1 MHHAFAPGAFHLHP
15 HICVCVSTYLIG
27 CAGWCLFARRCTAS
41 LVSTCCCT
49 IVLSVH
55 QLGSISAL
63 DCLHRHLILPSVD
76 SGVALQSMD
85 YTRWI
90 ALMQLLFMVPYAGPL
105 MLWST
110 LMACL
115 DGLQGPHFFVC
126 LCTCLHQLATWPFAQ
141 LQGPSFLP
149 LPRWLRLLLADLW
162 TVGHRYSI
170 AACYAHVR
178 AETGMYSRWCGMQ
191 SLPYQG
197 VPRPHLPASSF
208 FARPAHVAI
217 GPCLLRIQIEWWTQL
232 TDAWAGPIRSANQA
246 YAWARLLCVDQADS
260 WAERIRGQS

>member
-1 MHHAFAPGAFHLHP
+1 MH
-15 HICVCVSTYLIG
+15 
-27 CAGWCLFARRCTAS
+27 
-41 LVSTCCCT
+41 
-49 IVLSVH
+49 IVAQLLS
-55 QLGSISAL
+55 SAL
-63 DCLHRHLILPSVD
+63 AVAPSFFRCINLVPYLHLTVFIGTCSCRPC
-76 SGVALQSMD
+76 SGVAWQSMD

-90 ALMQLLFMVPYAGPL
+90 ALIPLLFMVPYAGPL

-110 LMACL
+110 LMGCL
-115 DGLQGPHFFVC
+115 DGLQGPHLFVC

-208 FARPAHVAI
+208 FARPAHVGI

-232 TDAWAGPIRSANQA
+232 TDAWAGLIR
-246 YAWARLLCVDQADS
+246 
-260 WAERIRGQS
+260 E